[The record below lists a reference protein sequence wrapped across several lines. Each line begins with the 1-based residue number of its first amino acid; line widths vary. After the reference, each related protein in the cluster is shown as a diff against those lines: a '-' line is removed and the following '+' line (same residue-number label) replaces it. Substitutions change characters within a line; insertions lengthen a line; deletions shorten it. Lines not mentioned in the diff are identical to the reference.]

1 MKNRKRKGMFSYID
15 YKLFIATFALMIFG
29 SLMIISASMGE
40 TDSDINAIAFSALKQ
55 GIFVLVST
63 VGFFILCKFPVAR
76 LNQKLINGFY
86 IVILFALLS
95 TRIFGATG
103 GAYAWIKLGS
113 FASIQPSE
121 FAKLFAI
128 IYGASLFAKNRGEE
142 QNKRNI
148 KKYMIMMSV
157 YAGVVLVWQKDLG
170 SAVVIAVISFI
181 IIMIPDY
188 KGFRDWSFRLMIIML
203 AAVAGVLLLL
213 SPWGTAF
220 LKKFDDHYQILRF
233 LSSANPFEYQYDA
246 GYHLVMSLI
255 SFATGGLFGLGY
267 GKSIHKYMNFP
278 NPTTDFI
285 LPVVVEE
292 LGLVFGFIPIVAL
305 YGMLLITLINY
316 TLKSH
321 LTRSRIVYTGTF
333 TYLIVHFILN
343 VGGVAGLIPLT
354 GVPLLFIS
362 SGGTSLLS
370 IMCCLGLA
378 ESEIIA
384 TRRNEDENNI
394 RQIQKT

>member
-15 YKLFIATFALMIFG
+15 YKILIATFALMIFG

-55 GIFVLVST
+55 GIFAAVST
-63 VGFFILCKFPVAR
+63 AGFFIMCKIPFAR
-76 LNQKLINGFY
+76 LSRGLMRAAY
-86 IVILFALLS
+86 IAILFMLLS
-95 TRIFGATG
+95 TRLFGATG

-113 FASIQPSE
+113 AASIQPSE

-142 QNKRNI
+142 QNKKNI
-148 KKYMIMMSV
+148 QRYIVAMLIYV
-157 YAGVVLVWQKDLG
+157 GIVLVWQKDLG
-170 SAVVIAVISFI
+170 SAVVIAIISFV

-188 KGFRDWSFRLMIIML
+188 KGFRDWSFRLMIVML
-203 AAVAGVLLLL
+203 MAVAGVLALL
-213 SPWGTAF
+213 SPWGTAL
-220 LKKFDDHYQILRF
+220 LKKFDSHYQILRF

-292 LGLVFGFIPIVAL
+292 LGLVFGFIPIIVL
-305 YGMLLITLINY
+305 YGILFVTLIQY
-316 TLKSH
+316 TLKSN
-321 LTRSRIVYTGTF
+321 LTRSRIVFTGTF

-394 RQIQKT
+394 RKI

>member
-15 YKLFIATFALMIFG
+15 YKLFIATFALMFFG

-55 GIFVLVST
+55 GAFALAST
-63 VGFFILCKFPVAR
+63 VGFFIMCKFPVAR
-76 LNQKLINGFY
+76 MNQKIINGLYGIIF
-86 IVILFALLS
+86 VLLLS

-103 GAYAWIKLGS
+103 GAYAWIKFGS
-113 FASIQPSE
+113 AFSVQPSE

-142 QNKRNI
+142 QNKKNI
-148 KKYMIMMSV
+148 IRYMIMMSIYV
-157 YAGVVLVWQKDLG
+157 AIVLVWQKDLG
-170 SAVVIAVISFI
+170 SAVVIAVISFV

-203 AAVAGVLLLL
+203 AAVAGVLALL

-292 LGLVFGFIPIVAL
+292 LGLVFGFIPIVVL
-305 YGMLLITLINY
+305 YGVLLITLINY

-321 LTRSRIVYTGTF
+321 LTRSRIVFTGTF

-384 TRRNEDENNI
+384 TRRKEDENNI
-394 RQIQKT
+394 GQI